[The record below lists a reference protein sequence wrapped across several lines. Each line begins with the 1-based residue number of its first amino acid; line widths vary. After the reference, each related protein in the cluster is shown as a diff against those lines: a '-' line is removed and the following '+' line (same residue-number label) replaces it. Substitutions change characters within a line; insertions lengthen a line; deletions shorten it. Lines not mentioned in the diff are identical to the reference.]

1 MLTYI
6 SVVQFGIDVFPSLAS
21 LLAIQK
27 RHIDTGPLFHAEERL
42 IWLTFLAI
50 EAMLETIGFTLLCSN
65 EDDRQVPH
73 TNVLH
78 FNDV

>member
-27 RHIDTGPLFHAEERL
+27 QHIDTGPLFHAEGRL

-50 EAMLETIGFTLLCSN
+50 EAMLETVGLGQNL
-65 EDDRQVPH
+65 EADDWA
-73 TNVLH
+73 LH
-78 FNDV
+78 LAPL